1 VPGRSAGFTLYN
13 AGQLDIQRKEKVM
26 NLRMHKPVVRKLSC
40 IGGLAAV
47 FVAGMVAASGPAV
60 ASTRITEG
68 TARASLQ
75 AAETG
80 GNVVQQ
86 HNSVVKAGPGNF
98 AGDIRPFYPDGL
110 HYCSLDWHTI
120 VLADLELGPES
131 QAQAI
136 ISQLTVMMWVD
147 GRQLNLTQTAVKR
160 FTDSQVIFGV
170 PSVFWSQWG
179 QVMSPSS
186 LTIGPHSLRAV
197 MTGAGEDNEFTT
209 TFIVDP
215 ANSGACL

>member
-1 VPGRSAGFTLYN
+1 
-13 AGQLDIQRKEKVM
+13 
-26 NLRMHKPVVRKLSC
+26 MHKPLVRKLWRV
-40 IGGLAAV
+40 GGLATMIVTAL
-47 FVAGMVAASGPAV
+47 VAASGPAA

-68 TARASLQ
+68 TAQASLQ

-80 GNVVQQ
+80 GNAVEQ
-86 HNSVVKAGPGNF
+86 HNSVVQAGPGNF
-98 AGDIRPFYPDGL
+98 AGGIRPFDLPGL

-120 VLADLELGPES
+120 VLADLELGPEQ
-131 QAQAI
+131 QAQAVI
-136 ISQLTVMMWVD
+136 PQLTVTLAVD
-147 GRQLNLTQTAVKR
+147 GRQLNNLTQTPVKG
-160 FTDSQVIFGV
+160 FTNSLVITGH

-186 LTIGPHSLRAV
+186 LTIGSHSLHGV
-197 MTGAGEDNEFTT
+197 LSMGDQVLMDFGTI